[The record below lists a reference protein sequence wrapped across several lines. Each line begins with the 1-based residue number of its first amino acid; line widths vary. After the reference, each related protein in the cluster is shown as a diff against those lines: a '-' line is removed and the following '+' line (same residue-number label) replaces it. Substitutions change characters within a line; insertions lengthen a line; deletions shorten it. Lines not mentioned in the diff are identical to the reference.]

1 MIGFPFDSRVSYDQL
16 GEPVYDRAISSKPLK
31 SLIGALF
38 STGILPNPSN
48 NLKVSTQETD
58 FTVDIAA
65 GFAAIQG
72 GLKLE
77 TEVNSLTV
85 DAADETSNRI
95 DSVVLRWD
103 ENDDVRECYFYIKK
117 GIASTDPVRPQLTRE
132 GSIYEIGLAD
142 ILVVANSTI
151 LQNANITD
159 TRYDSDRCGIISS
172 ISEFDTTFI
181 YNQVTSDLADFRSN
195 AESEFDSWSTTQ
207 RSDYET
213 WIMQQENAFGIWMG
227 NEQLSFEQWVQTIHD
242 ILDEEAAGHLQN
254 EIDTLNNTVGGFDDR
269 IEAVEESVQGYD
281 EEIAALDTRITTN
294 EGDISDIQTDLT
306 AVETTV
312 SSHTTNIDALNAD
325 EDWTELSITLSGWS
339 SSTVTIN
346 GQSYYRYQTPV
357 TAKPSAG
364 VVNIMI
370 IASNSSYDLPSSAD
384 EENFNKLDYVSL
396 DTDNNILYFYA
407 KEKPSATFKIKCQ
420 GVKFV

>member
-1 MIGFPFDSRVSYDQL
+1 MIGFPFDSRVTYDNI

-38 STGILPNPSN
+38 STGILPNPSD
-48 NLKVSTQETD
+48 NLRVSTQETD
-58 FTVDIAA
+58 FTVDIAS
-65 GFAAIQG
+65 GFAMIQG
-72 GLKLE
+72 GMKLE
-77 TEVNSLTV
+77 TEVTSLEV
-85 DAADETSNRI
+85 EASDENSNRI

-103 ENDDVRECYFYIKK
+103 ENDDVRECYFYVKK
-117 GIASTDPVRPQLTRE
+117 GTASSEPVRPSLTRE

-159 TRYDSDRCGIISS
+159 TRYDSDRCGVISS

-195 AESEFDSWSTTQ
+195 AESEFASWSTQ
-207 RSDYET
+207 ERADYEA

-227 NEQLSFEQWVQTIHD
+227 NEQLSFEEWVQTIHD

-254 EIDTLNNTVGGFDDR
+254 EIDELNTTVGGFDSR

-281 EEIAALDTRITTN
+281 EQIEALDTRITSA
-294 EGDISDIQTDLT
+294 EEDITDLT
-306 AVETTV
+306 GDLSAVSTTV
-312 SSHTTNIDALNAD
+312 SGHTT
-325 EDWTELSITLSGWS
+325 SITDLEDAEEWADLTISASGWS

-346 GQSYYRYQTPV
+346 SQSYYRYQVAV
-357 TAKPSAG
+357 TSMLDTG
-364 VVNIMI
+364 VVNVMI
-370 IASNSSYDLPSSAD
+370 APSSTSYDLPSQAD
-384 EENFNKLDYVSL
+384 EENFNKLDYTLL
-396 DTDNNILYFYA
+396 DTANNILYFYA
-407 KEKPSATFKIKCQ
+407 KEKPSATFKVRCQ
-420 GVKFV
+420 GVTFT